1 MALFKGAAP
10 RHLASQA
17 MCLLQVKPTILIGL
31 AGAGKL
37 FTENV
42 LQAMGD
48 LNERPIIFAMS
59 NPTYR
64 SECTAEEAQV
74 ATGKL
79 RRVAGGVSP
88 FGMELLTAGVALRLQ
103 FSASLCYHAAAC
115 CRHSAAGSLLS
126 KQQG

>member
-1 MALFKGAAP
+1 
-10 RHLASQA
+10 

-42 LQAMGD
+42 LKAMGE

-79 RRVAGGVSP
+79 RRVAGCASSL
-88 FGMELLTAGVALRLQ
+88 GMALLTAP
-103 FSASLCYHAAAC
+103 
-115 CRHSAAGSLLS
+115 LLA
-126 KQQG
+126 

>member
-1 MALFKGAAP
+1 M
-10 RHLASQA
+10 HLGSQA

-42 LQAMGD
+42 LKAMGE

-74 ATGKL
+74 ATGEL
-79 RRVAGGVSP
+79 RRVPGGASPAGMYCLQQLWHGACSS
-88 FGMELLTAGVALRLQ
+88 LRP
-103 FSASLCYHAAAC
+103 Y
-115 CRHSAAGSLLS
+115 AAGSLLS
-126 KQQG
+126 RQLG

>member
-1 MALFKGAAP
+1 M
-10 RHLASQA
+10 HLASQA

-42 LQAMGD
+42 LKAMGE

-79 RRVAGGVSP
+79 RRVAGGVSS
-88 FGMELLTAGVALRLQ
+88 FGMELLTAGVAGACSCLPPHATMQRPVAATPLQ
-103 FSASLCYHAAAC
+103 TPPVQTAS
-115 CRHSAAGSLLS
+115 
-126 KQQG
+126 

>member
-1 MALFKGAAP
+1 M
-10 RHLASQA
+10 
-17 MCLLQVKPTILIGL
+17 KPTILIGL

-42 LQAMGD
+42 LKAMGE

-79 RRVAGGVSP
+79 RTVARGASSRGID
-88 FGMELLTAGVALRLQ
+88 LLTASVAWSLQ
-103 FSASLCYHAAAC
+103 VPASLCNHAAAC
-115 CRHSAAGSLLS
+115 RCHPAAGSLPS
-126 KQQG
+126 RQQD